1 MSFFSRRI
9 GLSIY
14 TSLDRYL
21 PSLSQFMLIDLKFD
35 IYGSALFSDLL
46 GILPEIFLTSTARY
60 TLPILVLNSHTTM
73 IEEIAKAKQETVPE
87 LLMYQASEILTEICF
102 VVRPKTSRRG
112 QKISTDCSILAGRNL
127 ATRIKTLSKLI
138 HSCQ

>member
-1 MSFFSRRI
+1 
-9 GLSIY
+9 
-14 TSLDRYL
+14 
-21 PSLSQFMLIDLKFD
+21 MLIDLKFD

-87 LLMYQASEILTEICF
+87 LLIYQASEILTEICF
-102 VVRPKTSRRG
+102 
-112 QKISTDCSILAGRNL
+112 CSMDKELKKGAYNFHRLLNSGLENSSNPNKKNYQNWYIDVNFGRL
-127 ATRIKTLSKLI
+127 DVLSI
-138 HSCQ
+138 DS